1 MNTFDLER
9 LIKKPTCFQSSN
21 PRCIDLILTSLKELF
36 ENNEVGISDHRS
48 FIVAALKSQLR
59 KGNPKTKLY
68 RVKNNFI
75 KEYSDFQ
82 KFFLEIL
89 HKQANFFQK
98 LNVNDLTDNKK
109 FWKIIKPFFSNIGL
123 NSNKLIPREK
133 DVLIIDEK
141 AIATLMDKY
150 FVNIT
155 ADLNLRRDK
164 TQNGNSF

>member
-1 MNTFDLER
+1 M
-9 LIKKPTCFQSSN
+9 
-21 PRCIDLILTSLKELF
+21 
-36 ENNEVGISDHRS
+36 
-48 FIVAALKSQLR
+48 
-59 KGNPKTKLY
+59 
-68 RVKNNFI
+68 
-75 KEYSDFQ
+75 
-82 KFFLEIL
+82 
-89 HKQANFFQK
+89 
-98 LNVNDLTDNKK
+98 TDNKK

-123 NSNKLIPREK
+123 NSNTLIPREK